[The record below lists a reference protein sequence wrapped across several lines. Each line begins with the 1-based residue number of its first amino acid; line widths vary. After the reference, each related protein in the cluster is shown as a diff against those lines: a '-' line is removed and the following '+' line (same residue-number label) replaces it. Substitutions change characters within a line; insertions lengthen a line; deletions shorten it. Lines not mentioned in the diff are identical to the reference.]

1 MKPKILSWN
10 VRGLNEGDKRLRVR
24 NLLRQWKADIICLQE
39 TKLEFISNNLV
50 RSLWG
55 CPFVDWCYLASC
67 GASGGMLIMWDKRIV
82 EKIDV
87 FVGELV
93 LAFFFRSVDD
103 DFSWA
108 FAGIYGPN
116 IDALR
121 SSFWDELAGLSSW
134 WELPWCIGGD
144 FNVTRFLVERSRD
157 VRLNAAMMEFSNFIS
172 VQGLMDLPLAEGS
185 FMRSN
190 NQENPSWSRL
200 DRFLVSPDWEVKF
213 PGTLQKRL
221 PRLCSDHFPILLDC
235 GGIHWSP
242 RPFKFENM
250 WLKAEGFVERVRLW
264 WTSYH
269 FQGSPSF
276 IFSQKLKALK
286 IDLKRWNEK
295 EFGNVEV
302 HKNMLMEDLCALDR
316 LEEQHSLAPEE
327 KIRKCEVI
335 KDLENS
341 IL

>member
-1 MKPKILSWN
+1 
-10 VRGLNEGDKRLRVR
+10 
-24 NLLRQWKADIICLQE
+24 LQE

-172 VQGLMDLPLAEGS
+172 AQGLMDLPLAEGS

-286 IDLKRWNEK
+286 ILKRWNEK

-316 LEEQHSLAPEE
+316 LEEQHGLAPEE